1 MWFHNDSFS
10 LTSSSPT
17 KALACWLNHERWC
30 RVCVCVMLTVSDVLT
45 LSSFPVCVCVSAGDL
60 STLKEKSFTLQ
71 EGAEYRLKIH
81 FKVGQPGGQTDG
93 VNDLYSGRIET
104 SPDDYCDHWVL
115 LYVKRQ
121 DMLSQPTLKSHHNIQ
136 QRPSSWLMSLLRRCC
151 CFRAPVRINAVVAW
165 VSFLT
170 AGSYFDRM
178 K

>member
-1 MWFHNDSFS
+1 M
-10 LTSSSPT
+10 
-17 KALACWLNHERWC
+17 
-30 RVCVCVMLTVSDVLT
+30 
-45 LSSFPVCVCVSAGDL
+45 CVCVSAGDL

-151 CFRAPVRINAVVAW
+151 FFRAPVRINAVV
-165 VSFLT
+165 V
-170 AGSYFDRM
+170 
-178 K
+178 

>member
-1 MWFHNDSFS
+1 
-10 LTSSSPT
+10 
-17 KALACWLNHERWC
+17 
-30 RVCVCVMLTVSDVLT
+30 MLTVSDVLT

-81 FKVGQPGGQTDG
+81 FKVGQPGGRMDG

-121 DMLSQPTLKSHHNIQ
+121 DVLSQLTLKSHHNIQ

-151 CFRAPVRINAVVAW
+151 FFRAPVRINAVV
-165 VSFLT
+165 V
-170 AGSYFDRM
+170 
-178 K
+178 